1 MSEPNGRY
9 LWLKILL
16 PIFGVVFTALV
27 GYGALKSNVAHV
39 EQELPRIEAR
49 TDQKLAQQRELI
61 LSKFDDVIRRLERI
75 ERRLP

>member
-16 PIFGVVFTALV
+16 PLATVAGAALTSHV
-27 GYGALKSNVAHV
+27 TLKGDVAHI
-39 EQELPRIEAR
+39 EQELPRIETR
-49 TDQKLAQQRELI
+49 TDAKLAQQRELI
-61 LSKFDDVIRRLERI
+61 LAELRAINGRLERI